1 MTELTKLFQAI
12 FSVIIVSGFYLG
24 FVPALV
30 LEQKLKKAALPPT
43 IAPVYET
50 FQVTLQPEIENLDS
64 AVTGENLS
72 KEEHDKAVDSVAKQ
86 SKAAAA
92 PQAKQ
97 PTTAAPTQATNQRP
111 VPAKTAQPQKVLTTK
126 VKKPSRILGSK
137 AALRSV
143 VKAALPT
150 PNPQKKRS
158 VKKRSVRK
166 KSKNQCKQGAS
177 PFQKTATNKYRL
189 SKKTFLNYARDWMKA
204 RSLASLAWKVN
215 KKGSVIGIK
224 ITGLRCKSPLQQSG
238 VRRGDIITH
247 IAGVKVTNN
256 RRAFKAYAQSLKYK
270 VIQVKILRRGQ
281 EMKINYYLT

>member
-12 FSVIIVSGFYLG
+12 FSVVIVSGFYLG

-30 LEQKLKKAALPPT
+30 LEQKLKKAALPP
-43 IAPVYET
+43 IIEPVYET

-64 AVTGENLS
+64 AATSESLA
-72 KEEHDKAVDSVAKQ
+72 KKQHDKAVDAFVKQ
-86 SKAAAA
+86 SNATAA

-97 PTTAAPTQATNQRP
+97 PTNAATP

-126 VKKPSRILGSK
+126 VKKPSRIVGSK
-137 AALRSV
+137 AALRAIA
-143 VKAALPT
+143 KAALPT
-150 PNPQKKRS
+150 PKPRKKKS
-158 VKKRSVRK
+158 VKKRSVVK
-166 KSKNQCKQGAS
+166 KPKNQCKQGSS
-177 PFQKTATNKYRL
+177 PFKKTATNKYRL
-189 SKKTFLNYARDWMKA
+189 SKKTFLSYARDWMKA

-238 VRRGDIITH
+238 VKRGDVITH

-256 RRAFKAYAQSLKYK
+256 RKAFKAYAQSMKHK
-270 VIQVKILRRGQ
+270 VIQIKILRRGQ